1 MQLPSPPIHIDVHD
15 TTLNKSL
22 FFAKIEKEKKV
33 ATSRLMMMMY
43 CFTRTSDSL
52 QGPGSD
58 LEHLKGPQMDPT
70 EKEMGPVATPEEKY
84 ID

>member
-1 MQLPSPPIHIDVHD
+1 
-15 TTLNKSL
+15 
-22 FFAKIEKEKKV
+22 
-33 ATSRLMMMMY
+33 MMMMY